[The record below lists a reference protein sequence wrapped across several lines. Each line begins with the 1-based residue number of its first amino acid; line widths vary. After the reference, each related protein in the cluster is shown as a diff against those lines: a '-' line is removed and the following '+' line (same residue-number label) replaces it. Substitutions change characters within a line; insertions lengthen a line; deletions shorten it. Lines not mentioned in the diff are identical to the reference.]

1 MGTLIKSSFIRI
13 SNFSET
19 SVEIYANTL
28 YEAKL
33 ITTELYKKY
42 YTISIYNPYIV
53 NPPISQIWIRGY
65 SRKKSRV
72 YGVIYDSPG
81 SIQQIGVLYSGD
93 SRILNTQSIT
103 ICLQLSPGEFEDFLN
118 YLLSIAKRRSF
129 KVIELVGRGFETKFK
144 LLG

>member
-28 YEAKL
+28 YESKL

-53 NPPISQIWIRGY
+53 NLPDAQIWSY
-65 SRKKSRV
+65 NRKKTRV
-72 YGVIYDSPG
+72 YGIIYDSPG

-103 ICLQLSPGEFEDFLN
+103 ICLQLSPGEYEDFLN

>member
-13 SNFSET
+13 FNFSET

-28 YEAKL
+28 YESKL

-53 NPPISQIWIRGY
+53 NLPGSQIWSY
-65 SRKKSRV
+65 NRKKTRA
-72 YGVIYDSPG
+72 YGIIYDSPG

-103 ICLQLSPGEFEDFLN
+103 IYLQLSPGEYEDFLN

>member
-13 SNFSET
+13 FNFSET

-28 YEAKL
+28 YESKL

-53 NPPISQIWIRGY
+53 NLPGAQIWSY
-65 SRKKSRV
+65 NRKKTRV
-72 YGVIYDSPG
+72 YGIIYDSPG
-81 SIQQIGVLYSGD
+81 SIQQLGVLYSGD

-103 ICLQLSPGEFEDFLN
+103 IYLQLSAGEYEDFLN

>member
-53 NPPISQIWIRGY
+53 NPLISQIWMGY
-65 SRKKSRV
+65 NRKKSRV

-103 ICLQLSPGEFEDFLN
+103 IYLQLSPGEYEDFLN
-118 YLLSIAKRRSF
+118 YLLIIAKKRSF

>member
-13 SNFSET
+13 FNFSET

-28 YEAKL
+28 YESKL

-42 YTISIYNPYIV
+42 YTISVYNPYIV

-103 ICLQLSPGEFEDFLN
+103 IYLQLSAGEYEDFLN